1 MEETALVYGPAC
13 QAYNFGPEHP
23 FTPVRGTML
32 TELLTQLGAYE
43 SVTIPKRAVRA
54 EIRRLHSETYVAVVE
69 AASSGQAP
77 SDAVRFGLG
86 TEDVPVFSGMH
97 RATLWVVGGTLTA
110 ARLVANGTARRALH
124 LAGGLHHAH
133 RSEASGFCVYNDPA
147 IAITELLQNGFS
159 RIVYLDIDAHHGDG
173 VQGLF
178 YDDPRVLTI
187 SLHESGKHNFPG
199 TGFPHE
205 TGRDAGTGY
214 AANFPLEPNTDHNG
228 YLEVFDKC
236 IPQLLDSF
244 KPEILV
250 VECGADAHAF
260 DPLARLQL
268 TSHTFEEL
276 YHRILALAISHCNGR
291 AVMHLG
297 GGYDLDATT
306 RAWAILALVMQ
317 DRDVPARLPQPWLD
331 YWESELGRP
340 LTATMHD
347 TEYPRAADQR
357 AQQQNLRAAMETM
370 KNIAGIW
377 L

>member
-1 MEETALVYGPAC
+1 
-13 QAYNFGPEHP
+13 
-23 FTPVRGTML
+23 ML
-32 TELLTQLGAYE
+32 TDLLKQLGAFE
-43 SVTIPKRAVRA
+43 SVTVPESAVRS
-54 EIRRLHSETYVAVVE
+54 EIRRLHSETYVAMVE
-69 AASSGQAP
+69 AASGGEAP
-77 SDAVRFGLG
+77 SDAVRYGLG
-86 TEDVPVFSGMH
+86 TVDVPVFNGMH
-97 RATLWVVGGTLTA
+97 RAAMRVVGGTLTA
-110 ARLVANGTARRALH
+110 ARLVASGTARRALH

-133 RSEASGFCVYNDPA
+133 QSQASGFCIYNDPA
-147 IAITELLQNGFS
+147 IAITELLRGGFS

-173 VQGLF
+173 VQALY

-187 SLHESGKHNFPG
+187 SLHESGKYNFPG

-214 AANFPLEPNTDHNG
+214 AANFPLEPYTDHNG

-236 IPQLLDSF
+236 VPQLMDGF
-244 KPEILV
+244 KPQVLV

-276 YHRILALAISHCNGR
+276 YHRILDLAIAHCNGH

-297 GGYDLDATT
+297 GGYNLDATA
-306 RAWAILALVMQ
+306 RLWAILALAMQ
-317 DRDVPARLPQPWLD
+317 DRDVPTRLPQLWLNH
-331 YWESELGRP
+331 WESELGRP

-347 TEYPRAADQR
+347 TEQPHAADQR
-357 AQQQNLRAAMETM
+357 AQQQNLRAAMQTM
-370 KNIAGIW
+370 KNIADIW